1 MPLLLIE
8 FQLVAHG
15 LSSLQCVIV
24 QVFAEL
30 LKTSIVMVPDIG
42 IGLAQLVGDL
52 GEGVALK
59 EMQPQRFS
67 LILS

>member
-8 FQLVAHG
+8 FQLVTHG
-15 LSSLQCVIV
+15 LSSLQCVTV
-24 QVFAEL
+24 QAFAEL
-30 LKTSIVMVPDIG
+30 FKTSIVMVSNIG
-42 IGLAQLVGDL
+42 IGLTQLLGDL

-67 LILS
+67 LIRC